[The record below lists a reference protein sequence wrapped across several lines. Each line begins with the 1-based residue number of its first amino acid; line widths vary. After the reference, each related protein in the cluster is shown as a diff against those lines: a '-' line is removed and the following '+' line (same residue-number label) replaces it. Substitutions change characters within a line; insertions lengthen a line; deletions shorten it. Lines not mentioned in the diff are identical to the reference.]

1 MKKKAIFRFV
11 SSGVFILVVG
21 VALGL
26 PLTATSPA
34 HSQSAGKQD
43 VYLLGIMDPD
53 GRKHI
58 WALPVETG
66 TAISRQLSA
75 KYPRQAIDGVIFY
88 RASSWRD
95 TANLVLEAHAQQNAL
110 LVNLT
115 NRIERMKRTGPD
127 RKLARRVTALEK
139 RLNESLESGYR

>member
-1 MKKKAIFRFV
+1 M
-11 SSGVFILVVG
+11 
-21 VALGL
+21 ALGL

-88 RASSWRD
+88 RVSSWRD
-95 TANLVLEAHAQQNAL
+95 TANLVLEAHAQHSDL
-110 LVNLT
+110 MVDLIK
-115 NRIERMKRTGPD
+115 RIERIKRSGAD
-127 RKLARRVTALEK
+127 RELTRRVTALEN
-139 RLNESLESGYR
+139 RLNESLDSGYR